1 MDIYYRKRAEEYE
14 EIYYRDDPIRN
25 EEQRIIVEAIKKAFN
40 GMDVLEIACG
50 TGYWTQFLSETAKS
64 IVATDYVE
72 EVMQIAK
79 RKKYKCPVQ
88 FQKEDAYN
96 LSFGNHS
103 FDGILANLWF
113 SHVPKVKIDT
123 FLEGIQRVLKPGGI
137 VFMADNNYVEGSGG
151 ELVRKEGE
159 EDTYKRRF
167 LKDGS
172 EYMVLKN
179 YYTLNELF
187 DIFSRYD
194 KGLKKKNIF
203 YGKFFWYVIY
213 RMKDS

>member
-203 YGKFFWYVIY
+203 YGKFFCYVIY